1 MPIDPETEKKKKKL
15 PKKIITPN
23 KTWKKPFQKSSL
35 FQETSPTFKG
45 TVNNACFAENV
56 FLR

>member
-1 MPIDPETEKKKKKL
+1 MPIDPETEKKKKFA
-15 PKKIITPN
+15 KKDYY
-23 KTWKKPFQKSSL
+23 FQKSSL